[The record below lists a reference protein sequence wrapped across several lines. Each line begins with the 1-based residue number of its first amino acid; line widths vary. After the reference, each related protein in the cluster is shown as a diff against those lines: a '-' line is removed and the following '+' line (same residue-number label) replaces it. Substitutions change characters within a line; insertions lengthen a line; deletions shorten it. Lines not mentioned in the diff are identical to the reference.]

1 MYCLVVY
8 FCFFSNGNNLLVI
21 VLIKFCF
28 LGFLLRMLNNLFK
41 DFIIM
46 YIVVLYSI
54 VDVLILL
61 IIKYDLNFLFLSV
74 ILMFLFRFFLEI

>member
-1 MYCLVVY
+1 
-8 FCFFSNGNNLLVI
+8 
-21 VLIKFCF
+21 
-28 LGFLLRMLNNLFK
+28 
-41 DFIIM
+41 M

-61 IIKYDLNFLFLSV
+61 IIKYDLNFLFFSV

>member
-1 MYCLVVY
+1 
-8 FCFFSNGNNLLVI
+8 
-21 VLIKFCF
+21 
-28 LGFLLRMLNNLFK
+28 MLNNLFK

-61 IIKYDLNFLFLSV
+61 IIKYDLNFLFFSV